1 MYERYVDKLRSEDP
15 EKLTQFCKLHLSFL
29 LDMDS
34 ERFEELFGE
43 KQNSR
48 SKLGNL
54 LLKRRSLGK
63 AGWYACISFMY
74 YPSFCYSIKTLIF
87 CVIYC

>member
-1 MYERYVDKLRSEDP
+1 MATKATPIRRISQRRLAMYERYVTKLRLEDP

-34 ERFEELFGE
+34 ERFEGLFGE
-43 KQNSR
+43 KQGSR

-54 LLKRRSLGK
+54 LSRRRSLGK
-63 AGWYACISFMY
+63 VALM
-74 YPSFCYSIKTLIF
+74 LLD
-87 CVIYC
+87 

>member
-1 MYERYVDKLRSEDP
+1 MYERYVDKLRSEDL

-63 AGWYACISFMY
+63 VVMHASQSFIQFIIILVFGMAVK
-74 YPSFCYSIKTLIF
+74 F
-87 CVIYC
+87 